1 MILNG
6 NKVDFPAVCKISFFK
21 VIEQLEVQAKDED
34 KNVAV
39 FAKNLLKEV
48 EKYPLIKD
56 GFEDTDL
63 IEEYRPIIDKLCKTI
78 FPQALLTN
86 EIKAAAPPFYFK
98 PLYTSTRFRSI
109 FSEDDVNLLYTL
121 KDIDPDTYYL
131 YSCYS
136 ILGTYYGYPIKM
148 SAPMQ
153 IQVEDPKSGLK
164 KYYRMAFNGDLMDV
178 FPTSKAVNI
187 TESDYIELI
196 NNFDNIALWK
206 EKFPPNSWIMRGI
219 GIMNLMDV
227 TIDQSISSITSNLL
241 IKTANHFENIRND
254 FRNLYGNKN
263 IEVGMVTF
271 DDEEF
276 IQIEKSQVASILLGD
291 NESLNCEDTLCHD
304 SFKLLIEE
312 KKPLAIADVE
322 SFHKLSGSPISR
334 RLHEQKIG
342 SYIIAPLIYE
352 DELLGFIELASDRK
366 YELNTVSLTR
376 IEKVLPVL
384 GMSAKKFK
392 TDHQNQVEAIIQQ
405 ECTTIHH
412 SVKWRFEAEAKKFL
426 ANKSEQKEAVFSDI
440 VFKDVY
446 PLYGQLDIKNSS
458 NIRNE
463 AVANDLTSQINEV
476 RKILNETYRLSG
488 MTAYEELIFRIDTY
502 KKEMKA
508 GLSAGTEHKILEF
521 LRTDIYPAFKPIE
534 ENYPKISRLIASYKE
549 KLDPEL
555 GTIYNERKKY
565 DNSVSAINH
574 RLASYIDHQQEE
586 AQLMFPHYFE
596 RYKTDGI
603 EYNMYIGAAISNKK
617 KFDSIYLQNLRLWQL
632 ILMCQMELEFKTLQD
647 ELETPLEI
655 ASLILV
661 YSTPLAVHFRMDE
674 KRFDVEGAYN
684 ARYEII
690 KKRVDKANIK
700 GTSERITQPGHI
712 AIIYSQEKDAL
723 DYVKY
728 LDFLASKKYIHRDY
742 RDFELE
748 DLQGITGLKALRA
761 KVNYDS
767 SSNLKGA
774 YTVDELIKTI
784 SGSTN

>member
-6 NKVDFPAVCKISFFK
+6 KKVDFPAVCKISFLK
-21 VIEQLEVQAKDED
+21 VIEQLEVQANDED
-34 KNVAV
+34 ENVAA

-48 EKYPLIKD
+48 EQYPLIKE

-63 IEEYRPIIDKLCKTI
+63 IEEHRPIIDKLCRTI
-78 FPQALLTN
+78 FPDALLTN

-98 PLYTSTRFRSI
+98 PIYTSTRFSGI
-109 FSEDDVNLLYTL
+109 FSDDDVNLLYTL

-136 ILGTYYGYPIKM
+136 ILGSHYGYPIKL

-153 IQVEDPKSGLK
+153 VQVEDPVTGLK

-178 FPTSKAVNI
+178 FPTSKAVDI
-187 TESDYIELI
+187 TEEDYIELI
-196 NNFDNIALWK
+196 NNFDNIKLWK
-206 EKFPPNSWIMRGI
+206 KKFPPNSWIMRGI

-241 IKTANHFENIRND
+241 IKTANSFENIRND

-276 IQIEKSQVASILLGD
+276 IQIEKSKVASILLGND
-291 NESLNCEDTLCHD
+291 ESLDCEDTLCND
-304 SFKLLIEE
+304 SFRILIEE
-312 KKPLAIADVE
+312 KKPLTIADVE
-322 SFHKLSGSPISR
+322 AYHKLSNSPISQ
-334 RLHEQKIG
+334 RLHDQKIG

-352 DELLGFIELASDRK
+352 DELLGFIELASDQK

-376 IEKVLPVL
+376 IENVLPVL

-426 ANKSEQKEAVFSDI
+426 AHKNEQKEAVFSDI
-440 VFKDVY
+440 IFKDVY

-463 AVANDLTSQINEV
+463 AVKNDLTSQISDL
-476 RKILNETYRLSG
+476 RKILGEAHKISG
-488 MTAYEELIFRIDTY
+488 MTAYEELIYRIDMY
-502 KKEMKA
+502 KKEMKS

-521 LRTDIYPAFKPIE
+521 LKSDIYPAFKPIE
-534 ENYPKISRLIASYKE
+534 ESYPQISKLIASYKD

-565 DNSVSAINH
+565 DSSVNLINH
-574 RLASYIDHQQEE
+574 RLASYIDKQQEE
-586 AQLMFPHYFE
+586 AQQLFPHYFE

-603 EYNMYIGAAISNKK
+603 EYNMYIGASISNKI
-617 KFDSIYLQNLRLWQL
+617 KFNEIYLQNLRLWQL
-632 ILMCQMELEFKTLQD
+632 IMMCQMELEFRALQK
-647 ELETPLEI
+647 ELESPIEI

-700 GTSERITQPGHI
+700 GTNERITQPGHI
-712 AIIYSQEKDAL
+712 AIIYSQEKDAI
-723 DYVKY
+723 DYAKY
-728 LDFLASKKYIHRDY
+728 LDFLASKKYVHQDY
-742 RDFELE
+742 QDFELE
-748 DLQGITGLKALRA
+748 DLQGITGLKALRV
-761 KVNYDS
+761 KVNYDTFEQQ
-767 SSNLKGA
+767 KEG

-784 SGSTN
+784 SSTN